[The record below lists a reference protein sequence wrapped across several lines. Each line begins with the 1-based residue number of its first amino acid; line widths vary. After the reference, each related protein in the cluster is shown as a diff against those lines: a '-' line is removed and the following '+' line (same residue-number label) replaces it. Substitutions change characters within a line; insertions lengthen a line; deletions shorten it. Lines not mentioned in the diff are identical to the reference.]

1 MITLTLD
8 DREVREAL
16 ARLQARV
23 SDMSP
28 IMQQIGDALLDR
40 TKQRFVT
47 STAPDGTPWALNA
60 PATIAAWLKPRGGM
74 HKKDGSLSKRGA
86 AKAAAKKPLIGD
98 SGNLSRQFY
107 VRADRHSVVL
117 ASSTRY
123 AAIHQF
129 GGQAGRGRKVTIP
142 ARPFLPVTS
151 SGGWLGTGDR
161 DVALAIIR
169 QALDEA
175 AKG

>member
-1 MITLTLD
+1 
-8 DREVREAL
+8 
-16 ARLQARV
+16 
-23 SDMSP
+23 
-28 IMQQIGDALLDR
+28 MQQIGEALLDR

-47 STAPDGTPWALNA
+47 STAPDGTPWAPNA
-60 PATIAAWLKPRGGM
+60 PATLAAYLNAYGGM
-74 HKKDGSLSKRGA
+74 RKKDGSLSKRGA
-86 AKAAAKKPLIGD
+86 ARAAAKKPLIGET
-98 SGNLSRQFY
+98 GNLSRQFY

-117 ASSTRY
+117 GSSTPY

-129 GGQAGRGRKVTIP
+129 GGQAGRGRKATIP
-142 ARPFLPVTS
+142 ARPFMPVTA

-175 AKG
+175 I